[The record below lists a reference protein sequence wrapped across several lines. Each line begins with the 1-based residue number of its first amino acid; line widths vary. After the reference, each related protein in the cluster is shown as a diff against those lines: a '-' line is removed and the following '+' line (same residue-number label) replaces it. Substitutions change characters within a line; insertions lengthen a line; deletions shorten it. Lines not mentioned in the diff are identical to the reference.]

1 MAGNNQGINPC
12 VNGCSA
18 SSFHSGHTRLLDVW
32 MSHGDRV
39 VEMPPGF
46 KLMASTDAAPVAG
59 MADDERGYYGVQ
71 FHPEVTHTRQGE
83 RILQFYCRYLRL

>member
-1 MAGNNQGINPC
+1 
-12 VNGCSA
+12 
-18 SSFHSGHTRLLDVW
+18 